1 MLLLVA
7 LLCAIGAGAY
17 VLIDQGSSRSVQLR
31 EQVEGN
37 VDQTVDEIRGLIEDN
52 TR

>member
-1 MLLLVA
+1 V
-7 LLCAIGAGAY
+7 IGFGAY
-17 VLIDQGSSRSVQLR
+17 ALVGEGSRRGVQLR

-37 VDQTVDEIRGLIEDN
+37 ADRAVEEIQGLIEDN